1 MKDNPITIGF
11 DDATFELK
19 TGSETTQL
27 IGVLCQGIRM
37 VKVVKCEIVI
47 DGNDA
52 TENLIKLVKQN
63 ENIQYILTHTITF
76 GGFNIVDLEEIYHE
90 TGKAIIAVTEKKVDL
105 DSVIKALKKKFP
117 SNYNNKIKN
126 IFNAGEL
133 YETDV
138 NTAGG
143 FSRIFFHSKGLK
155 IAEAEALLNKI
166 NIDSKL
172 PECVRLAHL
181 IGRIF

>member
-19 TGSETTQL
+19 TGSDKTHL
-27 IGVLCQGIRM
+27 IGVLCQGIRII
-37 VKVVKCEIVI
+37 KVVKSEIVI

-63 ENIQYILTHTITF
+63 ENIQYVFTHTITF
-76 GGFNIVDLEEIYHE
+76 AGFNIVDLEEIYLD
-90 TGKAIIAVTEKKVDL
+90 TGKPIIAVTEKKVDL

-117 SNYNNKIKN
+117 SNYYNKIEN

-143 FSRIFFHSKGLK
+143 FSKVYFHSKGLK
-155 IAEAEALLNKI
+155 IAEVETILNKI

>member
-11 DDATFELK
+11 DDAKFELK
-19 TGSETTQL
+19 TGSDTTPL

-37 VKVVKCEIVI
+37 IKVVKSEITI

-76 GGFNIVDLEEIYHE
+76 GGFNIVDLEEIYHK
-90 TGKAIIAVTEKKVDL
+90 TGKPIVAVTEKKVDL
-105 DSVIKALKKKFP
+105 DSVIKALRKKYP
-117 SNYNNKIKN
+117 LNYHNKIKN
-126 IFNAGEL
+126 IINAGEL

-138 NTAGG
+138 DTAGG
-143 FSRIFFHSKGLK
+143 FSKVYFHSKGLK
-155 IAEAEALLNKI
+155 IAEIEKILNKI

>member
-19 TGSETTQL
+19 TGSGTTHL

-37 VKVVKCEIVI
+37 IKVVKSEINI

-76 GGFNIVDLEEIYHE
+76 GGFNIVDLEEIYHQ
-90 TGKAIIAVTEKKVDL
+90 TGKPIIAVTEKKVDL
-105 DSVIKALKKKFP
+105 DSVIKALKENFP
-117 SNYNNKIKN
+117 LDYLNKIKN
-126 IFNAGEL
+126 ILNAGEL

-143 FSRIFFHSKGLK
+143 FSKVYFHFKGLK
-155 IAEAEALLNKI
+155 ITEVETLLNKI